1 MPALDHPGCRKKIFC
16 HWSSSF
22 GMSGASTS
30 FLRKPE
36 PSWDVEVKSKAK
48 QKTQNNIWSRKQ
60 RIELKWN
67 RNDID
72 VTPRCLPYT
81 RIENIALEF
90 QLSSFSSFEL
100 HMKYTLPTATNSTR
114 NETHVDSSMH
124 KKHAK
129 QHNEQTRIAQSFKR
143 KETNRL
149 ITRNLTHWRQTT
161 QNNKMKHHL
170 IMSSSWLLLKAFG
183 YWFLEF

>member
-1 MPALDHPGCRKKIFC
+1 MGCALWCRPLTIQVAEKIFC

-30 FLRKPE
+30 FLRNPE

-48 QKTQNNIWSRKQ
+48 QKTQNNIWSWKQ
-60 RIELKWN
+60 RTKLKWN

-72 VTPRCLPYT
+72 VTPTCLPYT
-81 RIENIALEF
+81 RIENITLEF
-90 QLSSFSSFEL
+90 QLSSFSSFEINI
-100 HMKYTLPTATNSTR
+100 KYTLPTATNSTR

-129 QHNEQTRIAQSFKR
+129 QHNEQTRIGQSLKR

-149 ITRNLTHWRQTT
+149 ITRNLTH
-161 QNNKMKHHL
+161 
-170 IMSSSWLLLKAFG
+170 
-183 YWFLEF
+183 